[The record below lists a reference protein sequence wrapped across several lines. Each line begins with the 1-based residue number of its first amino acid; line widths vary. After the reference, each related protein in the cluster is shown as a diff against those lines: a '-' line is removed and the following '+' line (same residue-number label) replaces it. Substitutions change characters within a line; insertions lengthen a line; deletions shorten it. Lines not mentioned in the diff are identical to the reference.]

1 MTTDAQTQA
10 IPRVSAAMF
19 PVPGAQVATAEPDA
33 EVAAAEPDVNAEA
46 EAKAAEPDVNAEA
59 EGEAAE
65 PDGEVAAAEPSAEV
79 PRGESV
85 QDIYEAGLAK
95 LDALHD
101 RWTAAM
107 AEMREAQVTGGPKE
121 AAA

>member
-1 MTTDAQTQA
+1 MTPRMTTDAQTQA
-10 IPRVSAAMF
+10 IPRVPAAIL

-33 EVAAAEPDVNAEA
+33 EIVDAGPDAVVAAAEPDSEI
-46 EAKAAEPDVNAEA
+46 
-59 EGEAAE
+59 
-65 PDGEVAAAEPSAEV
+65 AAAEPRAEV
-79 PRGESV
+79 PGGESV
-85 QDIYEAGLAK
+85 QHIYEAGLAK

-107 AEMREAQVTGGPKE
+107 AEVREAQVTGGPKN